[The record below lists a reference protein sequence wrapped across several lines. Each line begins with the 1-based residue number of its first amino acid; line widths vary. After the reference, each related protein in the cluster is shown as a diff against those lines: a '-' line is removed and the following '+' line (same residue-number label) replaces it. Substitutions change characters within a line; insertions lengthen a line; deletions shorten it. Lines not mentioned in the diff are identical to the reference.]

1 MVSLT
6 LRTEVFKQSP
16 RVLTSSLSG
25 LSLVKKKKK
34 KKASPLPSASLPVP
48 QDNLPQLPALTK
60 PDLKVWGTAPPL

>member
-1 MVSLT
+1 MAPLK
-6 LRTEVFKQSP
+6 LQTEVFKQSP

-25 LSLVKKKKK
+25 LSLVKKKKS
-34 KKASPLPSASLPVP
+34 SPFPSASLPVP

>member
-1 MVSLT
+1 MAPLK
-6 LRTEVFKQSP
+6 LQTEVFKQSP

-25 LSLVKKKKK
+25 LSLVKTK

>member
-1 MVSLT
+1 MAPLK
-6 LRTEVFKQSP
+6 LQTEVFKQSP

-25 LSLVKKKKK
+25 LSLVKKK